1 MNGRDKHFLKIDSIC
16 NICLN
21 TKKYPGSVE
30 VGSIRGEERK
40 EDFDFFLWVLYL
52 TFRENEE

>member
-40 EDFDFFLWVLYL
+40 EDFDFFFVGTLL
-52 TFRENEE
+52 NIQGK

>member
-30 VGSIRGEERK
+30 VGSIREERK
-40 EDFDFFLWVLYL
+40 EDFDFFFVGTLL
-52 TFRENEE
+52 NIQGK

>member
-40 EDFDFFLWVLYL
+40 EDFDFFFFVGTLL
-52 TFRENEE
+52 NIQGK